1 MKLKSV
7 LVLVVALCAPLMAV
21 AEGKIAVLN
30 VQEAILNTDLAQA
43 RLKEM
48 RAKSEY
54 TSNREQ
60 LETIKKAYEDA
71 IKQLQKD
78 AAVMN
83 AEQKQA
89 EAKKIQGKREDIE
102 HIARKLQTAEQEL
115 AQAIIQDLAPTVQK
129 IVTDMI
135 EANGIGLLLDR
146 KAAMHVD
153 SSFSITAKVTDK
165 LNQAK

>member
-43 RLKEM
+43 RLKDM
-48 RAKSEY
+48 RAKPEY

-83 AEQKQA
+83 TEQKQA